1 MKNLKKLKNIIKKI
15 SLSIICFLLFTLFI
29 LGLIFSPKI
38 YKLYKFSKEYINK
51 PFSKEELK
59 KNENRVLKI
68 YDRNNILLAN
78 LFPEYGGFYSEV
90 KYSDLPETLIEAVI
104 SAEDKNFF
112 KHKGID
118 YKAILRAFISNLLN
132 KKIVSGGSTITQ
144 QLSKSIIRRE
154 RNYINKFYEALDSIR
169 LEKNMTK
176 EEILTEY
183 LNRVFFGNNCYG
195 IGAAAELYFKK
206 EVKDLNANES
216 AALAAII
223 KSGTKFNPYKY
234 NDRLYARKIYVLN
247 QMKKNNYISEEDYNN
262 YINENI
268 TFYTNRN
275 KNIFKAPHFVMYVKE
290 SIDKLKYSNLIEVK
304 TTLDYKLQ
312 KEASLVISNSSQ
324 SLHRFNVRNIS
335 CVILNAKT
343 GETLSMIGSMNY
355 FDDETDGAVNGATAL
370 RQPGSALKPFL
381 YAYLFDKGE
390 SPASVI
396 GDIKTYINSPGGD
409 YIPENFDRKYR
420 GPVTIR
426 YALANSLNIPA
437 VRWMAKYS
445 LKDFQN
451 ILLKSGLRSIDK
463 NPDYYGYSLVLGSA
477 EVRLLDLVSAYTIF
491 PNSGIFINHY
501 STISLKKENGEI
513 FYIPKKSYSHKR
525 VISEESAYLIN
536 DILSDRKARQGSFR
550 SYRGLVYPFKIA
562 IKTGTSKGSR
572 DAWAVGY
579 TKDYIVGLWLGDF
592 KGSEMINI
600 TGGNGAVPILY
611 DLFSMLNKSQKE
623 TEWDKP
629 KDIVEREICLI
640 SGKLRGE
647 FCKET
652 RVEEFSLL
660 NVVKEECSVHNLYVK
675 RNEDGS
681 VDKKVFLNLPSEYN
695 DWLKERQIEK
705 PDSNWI
711 RIKNIYADYNL
722 NENQIR
728 NNRNTQNSIRNSIQN
743 SMIKERI
750 AITSPTDNS
759 VYKID
764 STLPIEYQNIFI
776 SSYIP
781 KDIAKASLYCNEDII
796 ANIEELKN
804 GAISWNLKRGDYT
817 FYIKAVNFEGNEIKS
832 PNINIYIQ

>member
-1 MKNLKKLKNIIKKI
+1 
-15 SLSIICFLLFTLFI
+15 
-29 LGLIFSPKI
+29 
-38 YKLYKFSKEYINK
+38 
-51 PFSKEELK
+51 
-59 KNENRVLKI
+59 
-68 YDRNNILLAN
+68 
-78 LFPEYGGFYSEV
+78 
-90 KYSDLPETLIEAVI
+90 
-104 SAEDKNFF
+104 
-112 KHKGID
+112 
-118 YKAILRAFISNLLN
+118 
-132 KKIVSGGSTITQ
+132 
-144 QLSKSIIRRE
+144 
-154 RNYINKFYEALDSIR
+154 
-169 LEKNMTK
+169 
-176 EEILTEY
+176 
-183 LNRVFFGNNCYG
+183 
-195 IGAAAELYFKK
+195 
-206 EVKDLNANES
+206 
-216 AALAAII
+216 
-223 KSGTKFNPYKY
+223 
-234 NDRLYARKIYVLN
+234 
-247 QMKKNNYISEEDYNN
+247 
-262 YINENI
+262 
-268 TFYTNRN
+268 
-275 KNIFKAPHFVMYVKE
+275 
-290 SIDKLKYSNLIEVK
+290 
-304 TTLDYKLQ
+304 
-312 KEASLVISNSSQ
+312 
-324 SLHRFNVRNIS
+324 
-335 CVILNAKT
+335 
-343 GETLSMIGSMNY
+343 MNY

-491 PNSGIFINHY
+491 PNSGVFINHY

>member
-1 MKNLKKLKNIIKKI
+1 MKNIIKKI
-15 SLSIICFLLFTLFI
+15 ALTIIYILLLTSFI
-29 LGLIFSPKI
+29 LGLIFIPKV

-51 PFSKEELK
+51 PFSKEELQ
-59 KNENRVLKI
+59 KNESRVLKI

-78 LFPEYGGFYSEV
+78 LFPEYGGFYKEV
-90 KYSDLPETLIEAVI
+90 KYSNLPQNLIEAVI

-132 KKIVSGGSTITQ
+132 RKIVSGGSTITQ
-144 QLSKSIIRRE
+144 QLSKSIIHRE

-169 LEKNMTK
+169 LEKNLTK

-183 LNRVFFGNNCYG
+183 LNRIFFGNNCYG

-206 EVKDLNANES
+206 EVKDLNINES
-216 AALAAII
+216 VILASII

-234 NDRLYARKIYVLN
+234 EERLHLRKIYVLG
-247 QMKKNNYISEEDYNN
+247 QMKNNNYIKEEEYNN
-262 YINENI
+262 YINENTTI
-268 TFYTNRN
+268 YTNRE
-275 KNIFKAPHFVMYVKE
+275 KNILKAPHFVMYIKD
-290 SIDKLKYSNLIEVK
+290 SLDKLKYSNITEVK
-304 TTLDYKLQ
+304 TTLDYKMQ
-312 KEASLVISNSSQ
+312 KEASLVISNASQ
-324 SLHRFNVRNIS
+324 SLHSFNVRNIS

-343 GETLSMIGSMNY
+343 GEVLSMIGSMDY
-355 FDDETDGAVNGATAL
+355 FDKETDGSVNGAIAL

-426 YALANSLNIPA
+426 DALANSLNIPA
-437 VRWMAKYS
+437 VRWLSKYS

-477 EVRLLDLVSAYTIF
+477 EVRLIDLSSAYTIF

-501 STISLKKENGEI
+501 SAVSLKKENGEI
-513 FYIPKKSYSHKR
+513 FYFPKKSYTHKR

-536 DILSDRKARQGSFR
+536 KILSDRNARMGSFR
-550 SYRGLVYPFKIA
+550 SYRGLVYPFSIA

-572 DAWAVGY
+572 DAWAIGY

-623 TEWDKP
+623 TKWDKP
-629 KDIVEREICLI
+629 KDIIEREICLI

-652 RVEEFSLL
+652 RLEEFSIF
-660 NVVKEECSVHNLYVK
+660 NVPKEECDVHNLYIK
-675 RNEDGS
+675 RNSDGS
-681 VDKKVFLNLPSEYN
+681 IDKKVFLNLPSEYN
-695 DWLKERQIEK
+695 DWIKERQIEK
-705 PDSNWI
+705 PNSEWI
-711 RIKNIYADYNL
+711 KAENTYSYNNL
-722 NENQIR
+722 NQI
-728 NNRNTQNSIRNSIQN
+728 NNLN
-743 SMIKERI
+743 SMNNQNKINERI
-750 AITSPTDNS
+750 SITSPTDNS

-764 STLPIEYQNIFI
+764 STLPLEYQNIFI

-781 KDIAKASLYCNEDII
+781 KNIIEANLYCNEEII

-804 GAISWNLKRGDYT
+804 GSVIWNLKKGDYT
-817 FYIKAVNFEGNEIKS
+817 FYIKAINSNGNDIKS
-832 PNINIYIQ
+832 PNINIFIQ

>member
-1 MKNLKKLKNIIKKI
+1 MKNIIKKI
-15 SLSIICFLLFTLFI
+15 ALTIIYILLLTSFI
-29 LGLIFSPKI
+29 LGLIFIPKV

-51 PFSKEELK
+51 PFSKEELQ
-59 KNENRVLKI
+59 KNESRVLKI

-78 LFPEYGGFYSEV
+78 LFPEYGGFYKEV
-90 KYSDLPETLIEAVI
+90 KYSDLPQNLIEAVI

-132 KKIVSGGSTITQ
+132 RKIVSGGSTITQ
-144 QLSKSIIRRE
+144 QLSKSIIHRE

-169 LEKNMTK
+169 LEKNLTK

-183 LNRVFFGNNCYG
+183 LNRIFFGNNCYG

-206 EVKDLNANES
+206 EVKDLNINES
-216 AALAAII
+216 VILASII

-234 NDRLYARKIYVLN
+234 EERLHLRKIYVLG
-247 QMKKNNYISEEDYNN
+247 QMKNNDYIKEEEYNN
-262 YINENI
+262 YINENTTI
-268 TFYTNRN
+268 YTNRE
-275 KNIFKAPHFVMYVKE
+275 KNILKAPHFVMYIKD
-290 SIDKLKYSNLIEVK
+290 SLDKLKYSNIIEVK
-304 TTLDYKLQ
+304 TTLDYKMQ
-312 KEASLVISNSSQ
+312 KEASLVISNASQ
-324 SLHRFNVRNIS
+324 SLHSFNVRNIS

-343 GETLSMIGSMNY
+343 GEVLSMIGSMDY
-355 FDDETDGAVNGATAL
+355 FDRETDGSVNGAIAL

-426 YALANSLNIPA
+426 DALANSLNIPA
-437 VRWMAKYS
+437 VRWLSKYS

-477 EVRLLDLVSAYTIF
+477 EVRLIDLASAYTIF

-501 STISLKKENGEI
+501 SAVSLKKENGEI
-513 FYIPKKSYSHKR
+513 FYFPKKSYTHKR

-536 DILSDRKARQGSFR
+536 KILSDRNARMGSFR
-550 SYRGLVYPFKIA
+550 SYRGLVYPFSIA

-572 DAWAVGY
+572 DAWAIGY

-623 TEWDKP
+623 TRWDKP
-629 KDIVEREICLI
+629 KDIIEREICLI

-652 RVEEFSLL
+652 RLEEFSIF
-660 NVVKEECSVHNLYVK
+660 NVPKEECDVHNLYIK
-675 RNEDGS
+675 RNPNGS
-681 VDKKVFLNLPSEYN
+681 IDKKVFLNLPSEYN
-695 DWLKERQIEK
+695 DWIKERQIEK
-705 PDSNWI
+705 PNSEWI
-711 RIKNIYADYNL
+711 KAENTYAYNNL
-722 NENQIR
+722 SQI
-728 NNRNTQNSIRNSIQN
+728 NSFNSINNQN
-743 SMIKERI
+743 KINERI
-750 AITSPTDNS
+750 SITSPTDNS

-764 STLPIEYQNIFI
+764 STLPLEYQNIFI

-781 KDIAKASLYCNEDII
+781 KNIAEARLYCNEEII

-804 GAISWNLKRGDYT
+804 GAISWNLKKGDYT
-817 FYIKAVNFEGNEIKS
+817 FYIKAINFEGNELKS
-832 PNINIYIQ
+832 PNINIFIQ

>member
-1 MKNLKKLKNIIKKI
+1 MYKQKMKNIIKKI
-15 SLSIICFLLFTLFI
+15 ALTITYILLLTSFI
-29 LGLIFSPKI
+29 LGLIFIPKV
-38 YKLYKFSKEYINK
+38 YKLYKFSKECINK
-51 PFSKEELK
+51 PFSKEELQ
-59 KNENRVLKI
+59 KNESRVLKI

-78 LFPEYGGFYSEV
+78 LFPEYGGFYKEV
-90 KYSDLPETLIEAVI
+90 KYSDLPQNLIEAVI

-132 KKIVSGGSTITQ
+132 RKIVSGGSTITQ
-144 QLSKSIIRRE
+144 QLSKSIINRE

-169 LEKNMTK
+169 LEKNLTK

-183 LNRVFFGNNCYG
+183 LNRIFFGNNCYG

-206 EVKDLNANES
+206 EVKDLNINES
-216 AALAAII
+216 VILASII

-234 NDRLYARKIYVLN
+234 EERLHLRKIYVLG
-247 QMKKNNYISEEDYNN
+247 QMKNNNYIKEEEYNN
-262 YINENI
+262 SINENI
-268 TFYTNRN
+268 TIYTNRE
-275 KNIFKAPHFVMYVKE
+275 KNILKAPHFVMYIKD
-290 SIDKLKYSNLIEVK
+290 SLDKLKYSNITEVK
-304 TTLDYKLQ
+304 TTLDYKMQ
-312 KEASLVISNSSQ
+312 KEASLVISNASQ
-324 SLHRFNVRNIS
+324 SLHSFNVRNIS

-343 GETLSMIGSMNY
+343 GEVLSMIGSMDY
-355 FDDETDGAVNGATAL
+355 FDRETDGSVNGAIAL

-426 YALANSLNIPA
+426 DALANSLNIPA
-437 VRWMAKYS
+437 VRWLSKYS

-477 EVRLLDLVSAYTIF
+477 EVRLIDLASAYTIF

-501 STISLKKENGEI
+501 SAVSLKKENGEI
-513 FYIPKKSYSHKR
+513 FYFPKKSYTHKR

-536 DILSDRKARQGSFR
+536 KILSDRNARMGSFR
-550 SYRGLVYPFKIA
+550 SYRGLVYPFEIA

-572 DAWAVGY
+572 DAWTIGY

-623 TEWDKP
+623 TKWDKP
-629 KDIVEREICLI
+629 KDIIEREICLI

-652 RVEEFSLL
+652 RLEEFSIF
-660 NVVKEECSVHNLYVK
+660 NVPKEECDVHNLYIK
-675 RNEDGS
+675 INSDGS
-681 VDKKVFLNLPSEYN
+681 IDKKVFLNLPSEYN
-695 DWLKERQIEK
+695 DWIKERQIEK
-705 PDSNWI
+705 PNSEWI
-711 RIKNIYADYNL
+711 KAENTYAYNNL
-722 NENQIR
+722 NQI
-728 NNRNTQNSIRNSIQN
+728 NNFNSINNQN
-743 SMIKERI
+743 KINERI
-750 AITSPTDNS
+750 SITSPTDNS

-764 STLPIEYQNIFI
+764 STLPLEYQNIFI

-781 KDIAKASLYCNEDII
+781 KNIIEANLYCNEEII

-804 GAISWNLKRGDYT
+804 GSVIWNLKKGDYT
-817 FYIKAVNFEGNEIKS
+817 FYIKAINSNGNYIKS
-832 PNINIYIQ
+832 PNINIFIQ

>member
-1 MKNLKKLKNIIKKI
+1 MKNIIKKI
-15 SLSIICFLLFTLFI
+15 ALTIIYILLLTSFI
-29 LGLIFSPKI
+29 LGLIFIPKV

-51 PFSKEELK
+51 PFSKEELQ
-59 KNENRVLKI
+59 KNESRVLKI

-78 LFPEYGGFYSEV
+78 LFPEYGGFYKEV
-90 KYSDLPETLIEAVI
+90 KYSDLPQNLIEAVI

-112 KHKGID
+112 KHRGID

-132 KKIVSGGSTITQ
+132 RKIVSGGSTITQ
-144 QLSKSIIRRE
+144 QLSKSIINRE

-169 LEKNMTK
+169 LEKNLTK

-183 LNRVFFGNNCYG
+183 LNRIFFGNNCYG

-206 EVKDLNANES
+206 EVKDLNINES
-216 AALAAII
+216 VILASII

-234 NDRLYARKIYVLN
+234 EERLHLRKIYVLG
-247 QMKKNNYISEEDYNN
+247 QMKNNNYIKEEEYNN

-268 TFYTNRN
+268 TIYTNRE
-275 KNIFKAPHFVMYVKE
+275 KNILKSPHFVMYIKD
-290 SIDKLKYSNLIEVK
+290 SLDKLKYSNITEVK
-304 TTLDYKLQ
+304 TTLDYKMQ
-312 KEASLVISNSSQ
+312 KEASLVISNASQ
-324 SLHRFNVRNIS
+324 SLHSFNVRNIS

-343 GETLSMIGSMNY
+343 GEVLSMIGSMDY
-355 FDDETDGAVNGATAL
+355 FDKETDGSVNGAIAL

-426 YALANSLNIPA
+426 DALANSLNIPA
-437 VRWMAKYS
+437 VRWLSKYS

-477 EVRLLDLVSAYTIF
+477 EVRLIDLASAYTIF

-501 STISLKKENGEI
+501 SAVSLKKENGDI
-513 FYIPKKSYSHKR
+513 FYFPKKSYTYKR

-536 DILSDRKARQGSFR
+536 KILSDRNARMGSFR
-550 SYRGLVYPFKIA
+550 SYRGLVYPFSIA

-572 DAWAVGY
+572 DAWAIGY

-623 TEWDKP
+623 TKWHKP
-629 KDIVEREICLI
+629 KDIIEREICLI

-652 RVEEFSLL
+652 RLEEFSIF
-660 NVVKEECSVHNLYVK
+660 NVPKEECDVHNLYIK
-675 RNEDGS
+675 RNSDGS
-681 VDKKVFLNLPSEYN
+681 IDKKVFLNLPSEYN
-695 DWLKERQIEK
+695 DWIKERQIEK
-705 PDSNWI
+705 PNSEWI
-711 RIKNIYADYNL
+711 KAENTYAYNNL
-722 NENQIR
+722 NQI
-728 NNRNTQNSIRNSIQN
+728 NNFNSINNQN
-743 SMIKERI
+743 KINERI
-750 AITSPTDNS
+750 SITSPTDNS

-764 STLPIEYQNIFI
+764 STLPLEYQNIFI

-781 KDIAKASLYCNEDII
+781 KNIIEANLYCNEEII

-804 GAISWNLKRGDYT
+804 GSVIWNLKKGDYT
-817 FYIKAVNFEGNEIKS
+817 FYIKAINSNGNDIKS
-832 PNINIYIQ
+832 PNINIFIQ

>member
-1 MKNLKKLKNIIKKI
+1 MKNIIKKI
-15 SLSIICFLLFTLFI
+15 ALTIIYILLLTSFI
-29 LGLIFSPKI
+29 LGLIFIPKV

-51 PFSKEELK
+51 PFSKEELQ
-59 KNENRVLKI
+59 KNESRVLKI

-78 LFPEYGGFYSEV
+78 LFPEYGGFYKEV
-90 KYSDLPETLIEAVI
+90 KYSNLPQNLIEAVI

-132 KKIVSGGSTITQ
+132 RKIVSGGSTITQ
-144 QLSKSIIRRE
+144 QLSKSIIHRE

-169 LEKNMTK
+169 LEKNLTK

-183 LNRVFFGNNCYG
+183 LNRIFFGNNCYG

-206 EVKDLNANES
+206 EVKDLNINES
-216 AALAAII
+216 VILASII

-234 NDRLYARKIYVLN
+234 EERLHLRKIYVLG
-247 QMKKNNYISEEDYNN
+247 QMKNNNYIKEEEYNN
-262 YINENI
+262 YINENTTI
-268 TFYTNRN
+268 YTNRE
-275 KNIFKAPHFVMYVKE
+275 KNILKAPHFVMYIKD
-290 SIDKLKYSNLIEVK
+290 SLDKLKYSNITEVK
-304 TTLDYKLQ
+304 TTLDYKMQ
-312 KEASLVISNSSQ
+312 KEASLVISNASQ
-324 SLHRFNVRNIS
+324 SLHSFNVRNIS

-343 GETLSMIGSMNY
+343 GEVLSMIGSMDY
-355 FDDETDGAVNGATAL
+355 FDKETDGSVNGAIAL

-426 YALANSLNIPA
+426 DALANSLNIPA
-437 VRWMAKYS
+437 VRWLSKYS

-477 EVRLLDLVSAYTIF
+477 EVRLIDLASAYTIF

-501 STISLKKENGEI
+501 SAVSLKKENGEI
-513 FYIPKKSYSHKR
+513 FYFPKKSYTHKR

-536 DILSDRKARQGSFR
+536 KILSDRNARMGSFR
-550 SYRGLVYPFKIA
+550 SYRGLVYPFSIA

-572 DAWAVGY
+572 DAWAIGY

-623 TEWDKP
+623 TKWNKP
-629 KDIVEREICLI
+629 KDIIEREICLI

-652 RVEEFSLL
+652 RLEEFSIF
-660 NVVKEECSVHNLYVK
+660 NVPKEECDVHNLYIK
-675 RNEDGS
+675 RNSDGS
-681 VDKKVFLNLPSEYN
+681 IDKKVFLNLSSEYN
-695 DWLKERQIEK
+695 DWIKERQIEK
-705 PDSNWI
+705 PNSEWI
-711 RIKNIYADYNL
+711 KAENTYAYNNL
-722 NENQIR
+722 NQI
-728 NNRNTQNSIRNSIQN
+728 NNFNSINNQN
-743 SMIKERI
+743 KINERI
-750 AITSPTDNS
+750 SITSPTDNS

-764 STLPIEYQNIFI
+764 STLPLEYQNIFI

-781 KDIAKASLYCNEDII
+781 KNIIEANLYCNEEII

-804 GAISWNLKRGDYT
+804 GSVIWNLKKGDYT
-817 FYIKAVNFEGNEIKS
+817 FYIKAINFEGNELKS
-832 PNINIYIQ
+832 PNINIFIQ

>member
-1 MKNLKKLKNIIKKI
+1 MYKQKMKNIIKKI
-15 SLSIICFLLFTLFI
+15 ALTIIYILLLTSFI
-29 LGLIFSPKI
+29 LGLIFIPKV

-51 PFSKEELK
+51 PFSKEELQ
-59 KNENRVLKI
+59 KNESRVLKI

-78 LFPEYGGFYSEV
+78 LFPEYGGFYKEV
-90 KYSDLPETLIEAVI
+90 KYSNLPQNLIEAVI

-132 KKIVSGGSTITQ
+132 RKIVSGGSTITQ
-144 QLSKSIIRRE
+144 QLSKSIIHRE

-169 LEKNMTK
+169 LEKNLTK

-183 LNRVFFGNNCYG
+183 LNRIFFGNNCYG

-206 EVKDLNANES
+206 EVKDLNINES
-216 AALAAII
+216 VILASII

-234 NDRLYARKIYVLN
+234 EERLHLRKIYVLG
-247 QMKKNNYISEEDYNN
+247 QMKNNNYIKEEEYNN
-262 YINENI
+262 YINENTTI
-268 TFYTNRN
+268 YTNRE
-275 KNIFKAPHFVMYVKE
+275 KNILKAPHFVMYIKD
-290 SIDKLKYSNLIEVK
+290 SLDKLKYSNITEVK
-304 TTLDYKLQ
+304 TTLDYKMQ
-312 KEASLVISNSSQ
+312 KEASLVISNASQ
-324 SLHRFNVRNIS
+324 SLHSFNVRNIS

-343 GETLSMIGSMNY
+343 GEVLSMIGSMDY
-355 FDDETDGAVNGATAL
+355 FDKETDGSVNGAIAL

-426 YALANSLNIPA
+426 DALANSLNIPA
-437 VRWMAKYS
+437 VRWLSKYS

-477 EVRLLDLVSAYTIF
+477 EVRLIDLASAYTIF

-501 STISLKKENGEI
+501 SAVSLKKENGEI
-513 FYIPKKSYSHKR
+513 FYFPKKSYTHKR

-536 DILSDRKARQGSFR
+536 KILSDKNARMGSFR
-550 SYRGLVYPFKIA
+550 SYRGLVYPFDIA

-572 DAWAVGY
+572 DAWAIGY
-579 TKDYIVGLWLGDF
+579 TKDYIIGLWLGDF

-623 TEWDKP
+623 TKWDKP
-629 KDIVEREICLI
+629 KDIIEREICLI

-652 RVEEFSLL
+652 RLEEFSIF
-660 NVVKEECSVHNLYVK
+660 NVPKEECGVHNLYIK
-675 RNEDGS
+675 RNSDGS
-681 VDKKVFLNLPSEYN
+681 IDKKVFLNLPSEYN
-695 DWLKERQIEK
+695 DWIKERQIEK
-705 PDSNWI
+705 PNSEWI
-711 RIKNIYADYNL
+711 KAENTYAYNNL
-722 NENQIR
+722 NQINNFNSLNNQNKI
-728 NNRNTQNSIRNSIQN
+728 N
-743 SMIKERI
+743 ERI
-750 AITSPTDNS
+750 SITSPTDNS

-764 STLPIEYQNIFI
+764 STLPLEYQNIFI

-781 KDIAKASLYCNEDII
+781 KNIIEANLYCNEEII

-804 GAISWNLKRGDYT
+804 GSVIWNLKKGDYT
-817 FYIKAVNFEGNEIKS
+817 FYIKAINSNGNDIKS
-832 PNINIYIQ
+832 PNINIFIQ

>member
-1 MKNLKKLKNIIKKI
+1 MYKQKMKNIIKKI
-15 SLSIICFLLFTLFI
+15 ALTIIYILLLTSFI
-29 LGLIFSPKI
+29 LGLIFIPKV

-51 PFSKEELK
+51 PFSKEELQ
-59 KNENRVLKI
+59 KNESRVLKI

-78 LFPEYGGFYSEV
+78 LFPEYGGFYKEV
-90 KYSDLPETLIEAVI
+90 KYSDLPQNLIEAVI

-132 KKIVSGGSTITQ
+132 RKIVSGGSTITQ
-144 QLSKSIIRRE
+144 QLSKSIINRE

-169 LEKNMTK
+169 LEKNLTK

-183 LNRVFFGNNCYG
+183 LNRIFFGNNCYG

-206 EVKDLNANES
+206 EVKDLNINES
-216 AALAAII
+216 VILASII

-234 NDRLYARKIYVLN
+234 EERLHLRKIYVLG
-247 QMKKNNYISEEDYNN
+247 QMKNNNYIKEEEYNN
-262 YINENI
+262 HINENI
-268 TFYTNRN
+268 TIYKNKEKYT
-275 KNIFKAPHFVMYVKE
+275 FKAPHFVMYIKD
-290 SIDKLKYSNLIEVK
+290 SLDKLKYSNITEVK
-304 TTLDYKLQ
+304 TTLDYKMQ
-312 KEASLVISNSSQ
+312 KEASLVISNASQ
-324 SLHRFNVRNIS
+324 SLHSFNVRNIS

-343 GETLSMIGSMNY
+343 GEVLSMIGSMDY
-355 FDDETDGAVNGATAL
+355 FDKETDGSVNGAIAL

-426 YALANSLNIPA
+426 DALANSLNIPA
-437 VRWMAKYS
+437 VRWLSKYS

-477 EVRLLDLVSAYTIF
+477 EVRLIDLASAYTIF

-501 STISLKKENGEI
+501 SAVSLKKENGEI
-513 FYIPKKSYSHKR
+513 FYFPKKSYTHKR

-536 DILSDRKARQGSFR
+536 KILSDRNARMGSFR
-550 SYRGLVYPFKIA
+550 SYRGLIYPFSIA

-572 DAWAVGY
+572 DAWAIGY

-623 TEWDKP
+623 TKWHKP
-629 KDIVEREICLI
+629 KDIIEREICLI

-652 RVEEFSLL
+652 RLEEFSIS
-660 NVVKEECSVHNLYVK
+660 NVVKDECDVHNLYIK
-675 RNEDGS
+675 INSDGS
-681 VDKKVFLNLPSEYN
+681 FDKKVFLNLPSEYN
-695 DWLKERQIEK
+695 YWLKERQIEK
-705 PDSNWI
+705 PTSEWI
-711 RIKNIYADYNL
+711 MAKNTYAYNVNQINNL
-722 NENQIR
+722 NNLNSLNNQNKI
-728 NNRNTQNSIRNSIQN
+728 N
-743 SMIKERI
+743 ERI
-750 AITSPTDNS
+750 SITSPTDNS
-759 VYKID
+759 IYKID
-764 STLPIEYQNIFI
+764 STLPLEYQNIFI

-781 KDIAKASLYCNEDII
+781 KNIIEANLYCNEEII

-804 GAISWNLKRGDYT
+804 GSVIWNLKKGDYT
-817 FYIKAVNFEGNEIKS
+817 FYIKAINSNGNDIKS
-832 PNINIYIQ
+832 PNINIFIQ

>member
-1 MKNLKKLKNIIKKI
+1 MYKQKMKNIIKKI
-15 SLSIICFLLFTLFI
+15 ALTIIYILLLTSFI
-29 LGLIFSPKI
+29 LGLIFIPKV

-51 PFSKEELK
+51 PFSKEELQ
-59 KNENRVLKI
+59 KNESRVLKI

-78 LFPEYGGFYSEV
+78 IFPEYGGFYKEV
-90 KYSDLPETLIEAVI
+90 KYSDLPQNLIEAVI

-132 KKIVSGGSTITQ
+132 RKIVSGGSTITQ
-144 QLSKSIIRRE
+144 QLSKSIIHRE

-183 LNRVFFGNNCYG
+183 LNRIFFGNNCYG

-206 EVKDLNANES
+206 EVKDLNINES
-216 AALAAII
+216 VILASII

-234 NDRLYARKIYVLN
+234 EERLHLRKIYVLG
-247 QMKKNNYISEEDYNN
+247 QMKNNNYIKEEEYNN

-268 TFYTNRN
+268 TIYTNRE
-275 KNIFKAPHFVMYVKE
+275 KNILKAPHFVMYIKD
-290 SIDKLKYSNLIEVK
+290 SIGKLKYSNITEVK
-304 TTLDYKLQ
+304 TTLDYKMQ
-312 KEASLVISNSSQ
+312 KEASLVISNASQ
-324 SLHRFNVRNIS
+324 SLHSFNVRNIS

-343 GETLSMIGSMNY
+343 GEVLSMIGSMDY
-355 FDDETDGAVNGATAL
+355 FDNETDGSVNGAIAL

-426 YALANSLNIPA
+426 DALANSLNIPA
-437 VRWMAKYS
+437 VRWLSKYS

-477 EVRLLDLVSAYTIF
+477 EVRLIDLASAYTIF

-501 STISLKKENGEI
+501 SAVSLKKENGDI
-513 FYIPKKSYSHKR
+513 FYFPKKSYTHKR

-536 DILSDRKARQGSFR
+536 KILSDRNARMGSFR
-550 SYRGLVYPFKIA
+550 SYRGLVYPFSIA

-572 DAWAVGY
+572 DAWAIGY

-623 TEWDKP
+623 TKWNKP
-629 KDIVEREICLI
+629 KDIIEREICLI
-640 SGKLRGE
+640 SGKLKGE

-652 RVEEFSLL
+652 RLEEFSIF
-660 NVVKEECSVHNLYVK
+660 NVPKEECDVHNLYIK
-675 RNEDGS
+675 RNSDGS
-681 VDKKVFLNLPSEYN
+681 IDKKVFLNLPSEYN
-695 DWLKERQIEK
+695 DWIKERQIEK
-705 PDSNWI
+705 PNSEWI
-711 RIKNIYADYNL
+711 KAENTYAYNNL
-722 NENQIR
+722 NQI
-728 NNRNTQNSIRNSIQN
+728 NNFNSINNQN
-743 SMIKERI
+743 KINERI
-750 AITSPTDNS
+750 SITSPTDNS

-764 STLPIEYQNIFI
+764 STLPLEYQNIFI

-781 KDIAKASLYCNEDII
+781 KNIIEANLYCNEEII
-796 ANIEELKN
+796 ADIEELKN
-804 GAISWNLKRGDYT
+804 GSVIWNLKKGDYT
-817 FYIKAVNFEGNEIKS
+817 FYIKAINSNGNDIKS
-832 PNINIYIQ
+832 PNINIFIQ

>member
-1 MKNLKKLKNIIKKI
+1 MYKQKMKNIIKKI
-15 SLSIICFLLFTLFI
+15 ALTTIYILLLTSFI
-29 LGLIFSPKI
+29 LGLIFIPKV

-51 PFSKEELK
+51 PFSKEELQ
-59 KNENRVLKI
+59 KNESRVLKI

-78 LFPEYGGFYSEV
+78 LFPEYGGFYKEV
-90 KYSDLPETLIEAVI
+90 KYSDLPKNLIEAVI

-118 YKAILRAFISNLLN
+118 YKAILRAFISNILN
-132 KKIVSGGSTITQ
+132 RKIVSGGSTITQ
-144 QLSKSIIRRE
+144 QLSKSIINRE

-169 LEKNMTK
+169 LEKNLTK

-183 LNRVFFGNNCYG
+183 LNRIFFGNNCYG

-206 EVKDLNANES
+206 EVKDLNINES
-216 AALAAII
+216 VILASII

-234 NDRLYARKIYVLN
+234 EERLHLRKIYVLG
-247 QMKKNNYISEEDYNN
+247 QMKNNNYIKEEEYNN
-262 YINENI
+262 YINENTTI
-268 TFYTNRN
+268 YTNRE
-275 KNIFKAPHFVMYVKE
+275 KNILKAPHFVMYIKD
-290 SIDKLKYSNLIEVK
+290 SLDKLKYSNITEVK
-304 TTLDYKLQ
+304 TTLDYKMQ
-312 KEASLVISNSSQ
+312 KEASLVISNASQ
-324 SLHRFNVRNIS
+324 SLHSFNVRNIS

-343 GETLSMIGSMNY
+343 GEVLSMIGSMDY
-355 FDDETDGAVNGATAL
+355 FDRETDGSVNGAIAL

-381 YAYLFDKGE
+381 YAYLFDNGE

-426 YALANSLNIPA
+426 DALANSLNIPA
-437 VRWMAKYS
+437 VRWLSKYS

-477 EVRLLDLVSAYTIF
+477 EVRLIDLASAYTIF

-501 STISLKKENGEI
+501 SAVSLKKENGEI
-513 FYIPKKSYSHKR
+513 FYFPKKSYTHKR

-536 DILSDRKARQGSFR
+536 KILSDRNARMGSFR
-550 SYRGLVYPFKIA
+550 SYRGLVYPFSIA

-572 DAWAVGY
+572 DAWAIGY

-623 TEWDKP
+623 TKWHKP

-652 RVEEFSLL
+652 RLEEFSIF
-660 NVVKEECSVHNLYVK
+660 NVPKEECDVHNLYIK
-675 RNEDGS
+675 RNSDGS
-681 VDKKVFLNLPSEYN
+681 IDKKVFLNLPSEYN
-695 DWLKERQIEK
+695 DWIKERQIEK
-705 PDSNWI
+705 PNSEWI
-711 RIKNIYADYNL
+711 KAENTYAYN
-722 NENQIR
+722 NF
-728 NNRNTQNSIRNSIQN
+728 NSINNQN
-743 SMIKERI
+743 KINERI
-750 AITSPTDNS
+750 SIISPTDNS

-764 STLPIEYQNIFI
+764 STLPLEYQNIFI

-781 KDIAKASLYCNEDII
+781 KNIIEANLYCNEEII

-804 GAISWNLKRGDYT
+804 GSVIWNLKKGDYT
-817 FYIKAVNFEGNEIKS
+817 FYIKAINSNGNDIKS
-832 PNINIYIQ
+832 PNINIFIQ

>member
-1 MKNLKKLKNIIKKI
+1 MKNIIKKI
-15 SLSIICFLLFTLFI
+15 ALTIIYILLLTSFI
-29 LGLIFSPKI
+29 LGLIFIPKV

-51 PFSKEELK
+51 PFSKEELQ
-59 KNENRVLKI
+59 KNESRVLKI

-78 LFPEYGGFYSEV
+78 LFPEYGGFYKEV
-90 KYSDLPETLIEAVI
+90 KYSDLPQNLIEAVI

-132 KKIVSGGSTITQ
+132 RKIVSGGSTITQ
-144 QLSKSIIRRE
+144 QLSKSIIHRE

-169 LEKNMTK
+169 LEKNLTK

-183 LNRVFFGNNCYG
+183 LNRIFFGNNCYG

-206 EVKDLNANES
+206 EVKDLNINES
-216 AALAAII
+216 VILASII

-234 NDRLYARKIYVLN
+234 EERLHLRKIYVLG
-247 QMKKNNYISEEDYNN
+247 QMKKNNFISEEDYNN
-262 YINENI
+262 SINENI
-268 TFYTNRN
+268 TIYTNRE
-275 KNIFKAPHFVMYVKE
+275 KNILKAPHFVMYIKD
-290 SIDKLKYSNLIEVK
+290 SLDKLKYSNITEVK
-304 TTLDYKLQ
+304 TTLDYKIQ
-312 KEASLVISNSSQ
+312 KEALLVISNASQ
-324 SLHRFNVRNIS
+324 SLHSFNVRNIS

-343 GETLSMIGSMNY
+343 GEVLSMIGSMDY
-355 FDDETDGAVNGATAL
+355 FDKETDGSVNGAIAL

-426 YALANSLNIPA
+426 DALANSLNIPA
-437 VRWMAKYS
+437 VRWLSKYS

-477 EVRLLDLVSAYTIF
+477 EVRLIDLASAYTIF

-501 STISLKKENGEI
+501 SAVSLKKENGEI
-513 FYIPKKSYSHKR
+513 FYFPKKSYTHKR

-536 DILSDRKARQGSFR
+536 KILSDRNARMGSFR
-550 SYRGLVYPFKIA
+550 SYRGLVYPFSIA

-572 DAWAVGY
+572 DAWTIGY

-623 TEWDKP
+623 TKWHKP
-629 KDIVEREICLI
+629 KDIIEREICLI

-652 RVEEFSLL
+652 RLEEFSIF
-660 NVVKEECSVHNLYVK
+660 NVPKEECDVHNLYIK
-675 RNEDGS
+675 RNSDGS
-681 VDKKVFLNLPSEYN
+681 IDEKVFLNLPSEYN
-695 DWLKERQIEK
+695 DWIKERQIEK
-705 PDSNWI
+705 PNSEWI
-711 RIKNIYADYNL
+711 KAENTYAYNNL
-722 NENQIR
+722 NQINNFNSLNNQNKI
-728 NNRNTQNSIRNSIQN
+728 N
-743 SMIKERI
+743 ERI
-750 AITSPTDNS
+750 SITSPTDNS

-764 STLPIEYQNIFI
+764 STLPLEYQNIFI

-781 KDIAKASLYCNEDII
+781 KNIIEANLYCNEEII

-804 GAISWNLKRGDYT
+804 GSVIWNLKKGDYT
-817 FYIKAVNFEGNEIKS
+817 FYIKAINSNGNDIKS
-832 PNINIYIQ
+832 PNINIFIQ

>member
-1 MKNLKKLKNIIKKI
+1 MKNIIKKI
-15 SLSIICFLLFTLFI
+15 ALTIIYILLLTSFI
-29 LGLIFSPKI
+29 LGLIFIPKV

-51 PFSKEELK
+51 PFSKEELQ
-59 KNENRVLKI
+59 KNESRVLKI

-78 LFPEYGGFYSEV
+78 LFPEYGGFYKEV
-90 KYSDLPETLIEAVI
+90 KYSDLPQNLIEAVI

-112 KHKGID
+112 SHKGID

-132 KKIVSGGSTITQ
+132 RKIVSGGSTITQ
-144 QLSKSIIRRE
+144 QLSKSIINRE

-169 LEKNMTK
+169 LEKNLTK

-183 LNRVFFGNNCYG
+183 LNRIFFGNNCYG

-206 EVKDLNANES
+206 EVKDLNINES
-216 AALAAII
+216 VILASII

-234 NDRLYARKIYVLN
+234 EERLHLRKKYVLN
-247 QMKKNNYISEEDYNN
+247 QMKNNNYIKEEEYNN

-268 TFYTNRN
+268 TIYTNRE
-275 KNIFKAPHFVMYVKE
+275 KNILKAPHFVMYIKD
-290 SIDKLKYSNLIEVK
+290 SLDKLKYSNITEVK
-304 TTLDYKLQ
+304 TTLDYKMQ
-312 KEASLVISNSSQ
+312 KEASLVISNASQ
-324 SLHRFNVRNIS
+324 SLHSFNVRNIS

-343 GETLSMIGSMNY
+343 GEVLSMIGSMDY
-355 FDDETDGAVNGATAL
+355 FDKETDGSVNGAIAL

-426 YALANSLNIPA
+426 DALANSLNIPA
-437 VRWMAKYS
+437 VRWLSKYS

-477 EVRLLDLVSAYTIF
+477 EVRLIDLASAYTIF

-501 STISLKKENGEI
+501 SAVSLKKENGDI
-513 FYIPKKSYSHKR
+513 FYFPKKSYTHKR
-525 VISEESAYLIN
+525 VISKESAYLIN
-536 DILSDRKARQGSFR
+536 KILSDKNARMGSFR
-550 SYRGLVYPFKIA
+550 SYRGLVYPFDIA

-572 DAWAVGY
+572 DAWAIGY

-623 TEWDKP
+623 TKWHKP
-629 KDIVEREICLI
+629 KDIIEREICLI

-652 RVEEFSLL
+652 RLEEFSIF
-660 NVVKEECSVHNLYVK
+660 NVPKEECDVHNLYIK
-675 RNEDGS
+675 RNSDGS
-681 VDKKVFLNLPSEYN
+681 IDKKVFLNLPSEYN
-695 DWLKERQIEK
+695 DWIKERQIEK
-705 PDSNWI
+705 PNSEWI
-711 RIKNIYADYNL
+711 KAENTYAYNNL
-722 NENQIR
+722 NQI
-728 NNRNTQNSIRNSIQN
+728 NNFNSINNQN
-743 SMIKERI
+743 KINERI
-750 AITSPTDNS
+750 SITSPTDNS

-764 STLPIEYQNIFI
+764 STLPLEYQNIFI

-781 KDIAKASLYCNEDII
+781 KNIIEANLYCNEEII

-804 GAISWNLKRGDYT
+804 GSVIWNLKKGDYT
-817 FYIKAVNFEGNEIKS
+817 FYIKAINSNGNDIKS
-832 PNINIYIQ
+832 PNINIFIQ

>member
-1 MKNLKKLKNIIKKI
+1 MYKQKMKNIIKKI
-15 SLSIICFLLFTLFI
+15 ALTIIYILLLTSFI
-29 LGLIFSPKI
+29 LGLIFIPKI

-51 PFSKEELK
+51 PFSKEELQ
-59 KNENRVLKI
+59 KNESRVLKI

-78 LFPEYGGFYSEV
+78 LFPEYGGFYKEV
-90 KYSDLPETLIEAVI
+90 KYSDLPQNLIEAVI

-112 KHKGID
+112 SHKGID

-132 KKIVSGGSTITQ
+132 RKIVSGGSTITQ
-144 QLSKSIIRRE
+144 QLSKSIINRE

-169 LEKNMTK
+169 LEKNLTK

-183 LNRVFFGNNCYG
+183 LNRIFFGNNCYG

-206 EVKDLNANES
+206 EVKDLNINES
-216 AALAAII
+216 VILASII

-234 NDRLYARKIYVLN
+234 EERLHLRKIYVLG
-247 QMKKNNYISEEDYNN
+247 QMKNNNYIKEEEYNN
-262 YINENI
+262 YINENTTI
-268 TFYTNRN
+268 YTNRE
-275 KNIFKAPHFVMYVKE
+275 KNILKAPHFVMYIKD
-290 SIDKLKYSNLIEVK
+290 SLDKLKYSNIIEVK
-304 TTLDYKLQ
+304 TTLDYKMQ
-312 KEASLVISNSSQ
+312 KEASLVISNASQ
-324 SLHRFNVRNIS
+324 SLHSFNVRNIS

-343 GETLSMIGSMNY
+343 GEVLSMIGSMDY
-355 FDDETDGAVNGATAL
+355 FDKETDGSVNGAIAL

-426 YALANSLNIPA
+426 DALANSLNIPA
-437 VRWMAKYS
+437 VRWLSKYS

-451 ILLKSGLRSIDK
+451 ILLKSGLSSIDK

-477 EVRLLDLVSAYTIF
+477 EVRLIDLASAYTIF

-501 STISLKKENGEI
+501 SAVSLKKENGEI
-513 FYIPKKSYSHKR
+513 FYFPKKSYTHKR

-536 DILSDRKARQGSFR
+536 KILSDRNARMGSFR
-550 SYRGLVYPFKIA
+550 SYRGLVYPFSIA

-572 DAWAVGY
+572 DAWAIGY
-579 TKDYIVGLWLGDF
+579 TKDYIAGLWLGDF

-623 TEWDKP
+623 TKWDKP
-629 KDIVEREICLI
+629 SDIVEREICLI

-652 RVEEFSLL
+652 RLEEFSIS
-660 NVVKEECSVHNLYVK
+660 NVVKDECDVHNLYIK
-675 RNEDGS
+675 RNPNGS
-681 VDKKVFLNLPSEYN
+681 IDKKVFLNLPSEYN
-695 DWLKERQIEK
+695 DWIKERQIEK
-705 PDSNWI
+705 PNSEWI
-711 RIKNIYADYNL
+711 KAENTYAYNNL
-722 NENQIR
+722 NQINNFNSLNNQNKI
-728 NNRNTQNSIRNSIQN
+728 N
-743 SMIKERI
+743 ERI
-750 AITSPTDNS
+750 SITSPTDNS

-764 STLPIEYQNIFI
+764 STLPLEYQNIFI

-781 KDIAKASLYCNEDII
+781 KNIIEANLYCNEEII

-804 GAISWNLKRGDYT
+804 GSVIWNLKKGDYT
-817 FYIKAVNFEGNEIKS
+817 FYIKAINSNGNELKS
-832 PNINIYIQ
+832 PNINIFIQ

>member
-1 MKNLKKLKNIIKKI
+1 MYKQKMKNIIKKI
-15 SLSIICFLLFTLFI
+15 ALTIIYILLLTSFI
-29 LGLIFSPKI
+29 LGLIFIPKV

-51 PFSKEELK
+51 PFSKEELQ
-59 KNENRVLKI
+59 KNESRVLKI

-78 LFPEYGGFYSEV
+78 LFPEYGGFYKEV
-90 KYSDLPETLIEAVI
+90 KYSDLPQNLIEAVI

-132 KKIVSGGSTITQ
+132 RKIVSGGSTITQ
-144 QLSKSIIRRE
+144 QLSKSIINRE

-183 LNRVFFGNNCYG
+183 LNRIFFGNNCYG

-206 EVKDLNANES
+206 EVKDLNINES
-216 AALAAII
+216 VILASII

-234 NDRLYARKIYVLN
+234 EERLHLRKIYVLG
-247 QMKKNNYISEEDYNN
+247 QMKNNNYIKEEEYNN

-268 TFYTNRN
+268 TIYTNRE
-275 KNIFKAPHFVMYVKE
+275 KNILKSPHFVMYIKD
-290 SIDKLKYSNLIEVK
+290 SLDKLKYSNITEVK
-304 TTLDYKLQ
+304 TTLDYKMQ
-312 KEASLVISNSSQ
+312 KEASLVISNASQ
-324 SLHRFNVRNIS
+324 SLHSFNVRNIS

-343 GETLSMIGSMNY
+343 GEVLSMIGSMDY
-355 FDDETDGAVNGATAL
+355 FDKETDGSVNGAIAL

-426 YALANSLNIPA
+426 DALANSLNIPA
-437 VRWMAKYS
+437 VRWLSKYS

-477 EVRLLDLVSAYTIF
+477 EVRLIDLASAYTIF

-501 STISLKKENGEI
+501 SAVSLKKENGDI
-513 FYIPKKSYSHKR
+513 FYFPKKSYTYKR

-536 DILSDRKARQGSFR
+536 KILSDRNARMGSFR
-550 SYRGLVYPFKIA
+550 SYRGLVYPFSIA

-572 DAWAVGY
+572 DAWAIGY

-623 TEWDKP
+623 TKWHKP
-629 KDIVEREICLI
+629 KDIIEREICLI

-652 RVEEFSLL
+652 RLEEFSIF
-660 NVVKEECSVHNLYVK
+660 NVPKEECDVHNLYIK
-675 RNEDGS
+675 RNSDGS
-681 VDKKVFLNLPSEYN
+681 IDKKVFLNLPSEYN
-695 DWLKERQIEK
+695 DWIKERQIEK
-705 PDSNWI
+705 PNSEWI
-711 RIKNIYADYNL
+711 KAENTYAYNNL
-722 NENQIR
+722 NQI
-728 NNRNTQNSIRNSIQN
+728 NNFNSINNQN
-743 SMIKERI
+743 KINERI
-750 AITSPTDNS
+750 SITSPTDNS

-764 STLPIEYQNIFI
+764 STLPLEYQNIFI

-781 KDIAKASLYCNEDII
+781 KNIIEANLYCNEEII

-804 GAISWNLKRGDYT
+804 GSVIWNLKKGDYT
-817 FYIKAVNFEGNEIKS
+817 FYIKAINSNGNDIKS
-832 PNINIYIQ
+832 PNINIFIQ

>member
-1 MKNLKKLKNIIKKI
+1 MYKQKMKNIIKKI
-15 SLSIICFLLFTLFI
+15 ALTIIYILLLTSFI
-29 LGLIFSPKI
+29 LGLIFIPKV

-51 PFSKEELK
+51 PFSKEELQ
-59 KNENRVLKI
+59 KNESRVLKI

-78 LFPEYGGFYSEV
+78 LFPEYGGFYKEV
-90 KYSDLPETLIEAVI
+90 KYSDLPKNLIEAVI

-118 YKAILRAFISNLLN
+118 YKAILRAFISNILN
-132 KKIVSGGSTITQ
+132 RKIVSGGSTITQ
-144 QLSKSIIRRE
+144 QLSKSIIHRE

-169 LEKNMTK
+169 LEKNLTK

-183 LNRVFFGNNCYG
+183 LNRIFFGNNCYG

-206 EVKDLNANES
+206 EVKDLNINES
-216 AALAAII
+216 VILASII

-234 NDRLYARKIYVLN
+234 EERLHLRKIYVLG
-247 QMKKNNYISEEDYNN
+247 QMKNNNYIKEEEYNN
-262 YINENI
+262 HINENI
-268 TFYTNRN
+268 TIYKNKEKYT
-275 KNIFKAPHFVMYVKE
+275 FKAPHFVMYIKD
-290 SIDKLKYSNLIEVK
+290 SLDKLKYSNITEVK
-304 TTLDYKLQ
+304 TTLDYKMQ
-312 KEASLVISNSSQ
+312 KEASLVISNASQ
-324 SLHRFNVRNIS
+324 SLHSFNVRNIS

-343 GETLSMIGSMNY
+343 GEVLSMIGSMDY
-355 FDDETDGAVNGATAL
+355 FDKETDGSVNGAIAL

-426 YALANSLNIPA
+426 DALANSLNIPA
-437 VRWMAKYS
+437 VRWLSKYS

-477 EVRLLDLVSAYTIF
+477 EVRLIDLSSAYTIF

-501 STISLKKENGEI
+501 SAVSLKKENGEI
-513 FYIPKKSYSHKR
+513 FYFPKKSYTHKR

-536 DILSDRKARQGSFR
+536 KILSDKNARMGSFR
-550 SYRGLVYPFKIA
+550 SYRGLVYPFDIA

-572 DAWAVGY
+572 DAWAIGY

-611 DLFSMLNKSQKE
+611 DLFSMINKSQKE
-623 TEWDKP
+623 TKWHKP
-629 KDIVEREICLI
+629 KDIIEREICLI
-640 SGKLRGE
+640 SGKLKGE

-652 RVEEFSLL
+652 RLEEFSIF
-660 NVVKEECSVHNLYVK
+660 NVPKEECDVHNLYIK
-675 RNEDGS
+675 INSDGS
-681 VDKKVFLNLPSEYN
+681 IDKKVFLNLPSEYN
-695 DWLKERQIEK
+695 DWIKERQIEK
-705 PDSNWI
+705 PNSEWI
-711 RIKNIYADYNL
+711 KAENTYAYNNL
-722 NENQIR
+722 NQI
-728 NNRNTQNSIRNSIQN
+728 NNFNSINNQN
-743 SMIKERI
+743 KINERI
-750 AITSPTDNS
+750 SITSPTDNS
-759 VYKID
+759 IYKID
-764 STLPIEYQNIFI
+764 STLPLEYQNIFI

-781 KDIAKASLYCNEDII
+781 KNIIEANLYCNEEII

-804 GAISWNLKRGDYT
+804 GSVIWNLKKGDYT
-817 FYIKAVNFEGNEIKS
+817 FYIKAINSNGNDIKS
-832 PNINIYIQ
+832 PNINIFIQ

>member
-1 MKNLKKLKNIIKKI
+1 MYKQKMKNIIKKI
-15 SLSIICFLLFTLFI
+15 ALTIIYILLLTSFI
-29 LGLIFSPKI
+29 LGLIFIPKV

-51 PFSKEELK
+51 PFSKEELQ
-59 KNENRVLKI
+59 KNESRVLKI

-78 LFPEYGGFYSEV
+78 LFPEYGGFYKEV
-90 KYSDLPETLIEAVI
+90 KYSDLPQNLIEAVI

-132 KKIVSGGSTITQ
+132 RKIVSGGSTITQ
-144 QLSKSIIRRE
+144 QLSKSIINRK

-169 LEKNMTK
+169 LEKNLTK

-183 LNRVFFGNNCYG
+183 LNRIFFGNNCYG

-206 EVKDLNANES
+206 EVKDLNINES
-216 AALAAII
+216 VILASII

-234 NDRLYARKIYVLN
+234 EERLHLRKIYVLA
-247 QMKKNNYISEEDYNN
+247 QMKNNNYIKEEEYNN

-268 TFYTNRN
+268 TIYKNKEKYT
-275 KNIFKAPHFVMYVKE
+275 FKAPHFVMYIKD
-290 SIDKLKYSNLIEVK
+290 SLDKLKYSNITEVK
-304 TTLDYKLQ
+304 TTLDYKMQ
-312 KEASLVISNSSQ
+312 KEASLVISNASQ
-324 SLHRFNVRNIS
+324 SLHSFNVRNIS

-343 GETLSMIGSMNY
+343 GEVLSMIGSMDY
-355 FDDETDGAVNGATAL
+355 FDKETDGSVNGAIAL

-426 YALANSLNIPA
+426 DALANSLNIPA
-437 VRWMAKYS
+437 VRWLSKYS

-477 EVRLLDLVSAYTIF
+477 EVRLIDLSSAYTIF

-501 STISLKKENGEI
+501 SAVSLKKENGDI
-513 FYIPKKSYSHKR
+513 FYFPKKSYTHKR
-525 VISEESAYLIN
+525 VISKESAYLIN
-536 DILSDRKARQGSFR
+536 KILSDRNARMGSFR
-550 SYRGLVYPFKIA
+550 SYRGLVYPFSIA

-572 DAWAVGY
+572 DAWAIGY

-600 TGGNGAVPILY
+600 TGGNGAVQILY

-623 TEWDKP
+623 TKWDKP
-629 KDIVEREICLI
+629 KDIIEREICLI

-652 RVEEFSLL
+652 RLEEFSIF
-660 NVVKEECSVHNLYVK
+660 NVPKEECGVHNLYIK
-675 RNEDGS
+675 RNPNGS
-681 VDKKVFLNLPSEYN
+681 IDKKVFLNLPSEYN
-695 DWLKERQIEK
+695 DWIKERQIEK
-705 PDSNWI
+705 PNSEWI
-711 RIKNIYADYNL
+711 KAENTYAYNNL
-722 NENQIR
+722 SQI
-728 NNRNTQNSIRNSIQN
+728 NNFNSINNQN
-743 SMIKERI
+743 KINERI
-750 AITSPTDNS
+750 SIISPTDNS

-764 STLPIEYQNIFI
+764 STLPLEYQNIFI

-781 KDIAKASLYCNEDII
+781 KNIIEANLYCNEEII

-804 GAISWNLKRGDYT
+804 GYVIWNLKKGDYT
-817 FYIKAVNFEGNEIKS
+817 FYIKAINSNGNDIKS
-832 PNINIYIQ
+832 PNINIFIQ

>member
-1 MKNLKKLKNIIKKI
+1 MKNIIKKI
-15 SLSIICFLLFTLFI
+15 ALTIIYILLLTSFI
-29 LGLIFSPKI
+29 LGLIFIPKV

-51 PFSKEELK
+51 PFSKEELQ
-59 KNENRVLKI
+59 KNESRVLKI

-78 LFPEYGGFYSEV
+78 LFPEYGGFYKEV
-90 KYSDLPETLIEAVI
+90 KYSNLPQNLIEAVI

-132 KKIVSGGSTITQ
+132 RKIVSGGSTITQ
-144 QLSKSIIRRE
+144 QLSKSIIHRE

-169 LEKNMTK
+169 LEKNLTK

-183 LNRVFFGNNCYG
+183 LNRIFFGNNCYG

-206 EVKDLNANES
+206 EVKDLNINES
-216 AALAAII
+216 VILASII

-234 NDRLYARKIYVLN
+234 EERLHLRKIYVLG
-247 QMKKNNYISEEDYNN
+247 QMKNNNYIKEEEYNN
-262 YINENI
+262 YINENTTI
-268 TFYTNRN
+268 YTNRE
-275 KNIFKAPHFVMYVKE
+275 KNILKAPHFVMYIKD
-290 SIDKLKYSNLIEVK
+290 SLDKLKYSNITEVK
-304 TTLDYKLQ
+304 TTLDYKMQ
-312 KEASLVISNSSQ
+312 KEASLVISNASQ
-324 SLHRFNVRNIS
+324 SLHSFNVRNIS

-343 GETLSMIGSMNY
+343 GEVLSMIGSMDY
-355 FDDETDGAVNGATAL
+355 FDKETDGSVNGAIAL

-426 YALANSLNIPA
+426 DALANSLNIPA
-437 VRWMAKYS
+437 VRWLSKYS

-477 EVRLLDLVSAYTIF
+477 EVRLIDLSSAYTIF

-501 STISLKKENGEI
+501 SAVSLKKENGEI
-513 FYIPKKSYSHKR
+513 FYFPKKSYTHKR

-536 DILSDRKARQGSFR
+536 KILSDRNARMGSFR
-550 SYRGLVYPFKIA
+550 SYRGLVYPFSIA

-572 DAWAVGY
+572 DAWAIGY

-623 TEWDKP
+623 TKWDKP
-629 KDIVEREICLI
+629 KDIIEREICLI

-652 RVEEFSLL
+652 RLEEFSIF
-660 NVVKEECSVHNLYVK
+660 NVPKEECDVHNLYIK
-675 RNEDGS
+675 RNSDGS
-681 VDKKVFLNLPSEYN
+681 IDKKVFLNLPSEYN
-695 DWLKERQIEK
+695 DWIKERQIEK
-705 PDSNWI
+705 PNSEWI
-711 RIKNIYADYNL
+711 KAENTYAYNNL
-722 NENQIR
+722 SQI
-728 NNRNTQNSIRNSIQN
+728 NNFNSINNQN
-743 SMIKERI
+743 KINERI
-750 AITSPTDNS
+750 SITSPTDNS

-764 STLPIEYQNIFI
+764 STLPLEYQNIFI

-781 KDIAKASLYCNEDII
+781 KNIIEANLYCNEEII

-804 GAISWNLKRGDYT
+804 GSVIWNLKKGDYT
-817 FYIKAVNFEGNEIKS
+817 FYIKAINSNGNDIKS
-832 PNINIYIQ
+832 PNINIFIQ

>member
-1 MKNLKKLKNIIKKI
+1 MYKQKMKNIIKKI
-15 SLSIICFLLFTLFI
+15 ALTIIYILLLTSFI
-29 LGLIFSPKI
+29 LGLIFIPKV

-51 PFSKEELK
+51 PFSKEELQ
-59 KNENRVLKI
+59 KNESRVLKI

-78 LFPEYGGFYSEV
+78 LFPEYGGFYKEV
-90 KYSDLPETLIEAVI
+90 KYSDLPQNLIEAVI

-132 KKIVSGGSTITQ
+132 RKIVSGGSTITQ
-144 QLSKSIIRRE
+144 QLSKSIINRE

-169 LEKNMTK
+169 LEKNLTK

-183 LNRVFFGNNCYG
+183 LNRIFFGNNCYG

-206 EVKDLNANES
+206 EVKDLNINES
-216 AALAAII
+216 VILASII

-234 NDRLYARKIYVLN
+234 EERLHLRKKYVLN
-247 QMKKNNYISEEDYNN
+247 QMKNNNYIKEEEYNN
-262 YINENI
+262 YINENTTI
-268 TFYTNRN
+268 YKN
-275 KNIFKAPHFVMYVKE
+275 KEKYAFKAPHFVMYIKD
-290 SIDKLKYSNLIEVK
+290 SLDKLKYSNLIEVK
-304 TTLDYKLQ
+304 TTLDYKMQ
-312 KEASLVISNSSQ
+312 KEASLVISNASQ
-324 SLHRFNVRNIS
+324 SLHSFNVRNIS

-343 GETLSMIGSMNY
+343 GEVLSMIGSMDY
-355 FDDETDGAVNGATAL
+355 FDKETDGSVNGAIAL

-426 YALANSLNIPA
+426 DALANSLNIPA
-437 VRWMAKYS
+437 VRWLSKYS

-477 EVRLLDLVSAYTIF
+477 EVRLIDLASAYTIF

-501 STISLKKENGEI
+501 SAVSLKKENGEI
-513 FYIPKKSYSHKR
+513 FYFPKKSYTHKR

-536 DILSDRKARQGSFR
+536 KILSDRNARMGSFR
-550 SYRGLVYPFKIA
+550 SYRGLVYPFSIA

-572 DAWAVGY
+572 DAWAIGY

-623 TEWDKP
+623 TRWDKP
-629 KDIVEREICLI
+629 KDIIEREICLI
-640 SGKLRGE
+640 SGKLKGE

-652 RVEEFSLL
+652 RLEEFSIF
-660 NVVKEECSVHNLYVK
+660 NVPKEECDVHNLYIK
-675 RNEDGS
+675 RNPNGS
-681 VDKKVFLNLPSEYN
+681 IDKKVFLNLPSEYN
-695 DWLKERQIEK
+695 DWIKERQIEK
-705 PDSNWI
+705 PNSEWI
-711 RIKNIYADYNL
+711 KAENTYSYNNL
-722 NENQIR
+722 SQI
-728 NNRNTQNSIRNSIQN
+728 NNFNSINNQN
-743 SMIKERI
+743 KINERI
-750 AITSPTDNS
+750 SITSPTDNS

-764 STLPIEYQNIFI
+764 STLPLEYQNIFI

-781 KDIAKASLYCNEDII
+781 KNIIEANLYCNEEII

-804 GAISWNLKRGDYT
+804 GSVIWNLKKGDYT
-817 FYIKAVNFEGNEIKS
+817 FYIKAINSNGNDIKS
-832 PNINIYIQ
+832 PNINIFIQ

>member
-1 MKNLKKLKNIIKKI
+1 MYKQKMKNIIKKI
-15 SLSIICFLLFTLFI
+15 ALTIIYILLLTSFI
-29 LGLIFSPKI
+29 LGLIFIPKV

-51 PFSKEELK
+51 PFSKEELQ
-59 KNENRVLKI
+59 KNESRVLKI

-78 LFPEYGGFYSEV
+78 IFPEYGGFYKEV
-90 KYSDLPETLIEAVI
+90 KYSDLPQNLIEAVI

-132 KKIVSGGSTITQ
+132 RKIVSGGSTITQ
-144 QLSKSIIRRE
+144 QLSKSIIHRE

-183 LNRVFFGNNCYG
+183 LNRIFFGNNCYG

-206 EVKDLNANES
+206 EVKDLNINES
-216 AALAAII
+216 VILASII

-234 NDRLYARKIYVLN
+234 KERLHLRKIYVLG
-247 QMKKNNYISEEDYNN
+247 QMKNNNYIKEEEYNN

-268 TFYTNRN
+268 TIYTNRE
-275 KNIFKAPHFVMYVKE
+275 KNILKAPHFVMYIKD
-290 SIDKLKYSNLIEVK
+290 SIGKLKYSNITEVK
-304 TTLDYKLQ
+304 TTLDYKMQ
-312 KEASLVISNSSQ
+312 KEASLVISNASQ
-324 SLHRFNVRNIS
+324 SLHSFNVRNIS

-343 GETLSMIGSMNY
+343 GEVLSMIGSMDY
-355 FDDETDGAVNGATAL
+355 FDKETDGSVNGAIAL

-426 YALANSLNIPA
+426 DALANSLNIPA
-437 VRWMAKYS
+437 VRWLSKYS

-451 ILLKSGLRSIDK
+451 ILLKSGLISIDK

-477 EVRLLDLVSAYTIF
+477 EVRLIDLASAYTIF

-501 STISLKKENGEI
+501 SAVSLKKENGDI
-513 FYIPKKSYSHKR
+513 FYFPKKSYTHKR

-536 DILSDRKARQGSFR
+536 KILSDRNARMGSFR
-550 SYRGLVYPFKIA
+550 SYRGLVYPFSIA

-572 DAWAVGY
+572 DAWAIGY

-623 TEWDKP
+623 TKWHKP
-629 KDIVEREICLI
+629 KDIIEREICLI

-652 RVEEFSLL
+652 RLEEFSIF
-660 NVVKEECSVHNLYVK
+660 NVPKEECDVHNLYIK
-675 RNEDGS
+675 RNSDGS
-681 VDKKVFLNLPSEYN
+681 IDKKVFLNLSSEYN
-695 DWLKERQIEK
+695 DWIKERQIEK
-705 PDSNWI
+705 PNSEWI
-711 RIKNIYADYNL
+711 KAENTYAYNNL
-722 NENQIR
+722 NQI
-728 NNRNTQNSIRNSIQN
+728 NNFNSINNQN
-743 SMIKERI
+743 KINERI
-750 AITSPTDNS
+750 SITSPTDNS

-764 STLPIEYQNIFI
+764 STLPLEYQNIFI

-781 KDIAKASLYCNEDII
+781 KNIIEANLYCNEEII

-804 GAISWNLKRGDYT
+804 GSVIWNLKKGDYT
-817 FYIKAVNFEGNEIKS
+817 FYIKAINFEGNELKS
-832 PNINIYIQ
+832 PNINIFIQ

>member
-1 MKNLKKLKNIIKKI
+1 MYKQKMKNIIKKI
-15 SLSIICFLLFTLFI
+15 ALTIIYILLLTSFI
-29 LGLIFSPKI
+29 LGLIFIPKV
-38 YKLYKFSKEYINK
+38 YKSYKFSKEYINK
-51 PFSKEELK
+51 PFSKEELQ
-59 KNENRVLKI
+59 KNESRVLKI

-78 LFPEYGGFYSEV
+78 IFPEYGGFYKEV
-90 KYSDLPETLIEAVI
+90 KYSDLPQNLIEAVI

-132 KKIVSGGSTITQ
+132 RKIVSGGSTITQ
-144 QLSKSIIRRE
+144 QLSKSIIHRE

-183 LNRVFFGNNCYG
+183 LNRIFFGNNCYG

-206 EVKDLNANES
+206 EVKDLNINES
-216 AALAAII
+216 VILASII

-234 NDRLYARKIYVLN
+234 KERLHLRKIYVLG
-247 QMKKNNYISEEDYNN
+247 QMKNNNYIKEEEYNN

-268 TFYTNRN
+268 TIYTNRE
-275 KNIFKAPHFVMYVKE
+275 KNILKAPHFVMYIKD
-290 SIDKLKYSNLIEVK
+290 SIGKLKYSNITEVK
-304 TTLDYKLQ
+304 TTLDYKMQ
-312 KEASLVISNSSQ
+312 KEASLVISNASQ
-324 SLHRFNVRNIS
+324 SLHSFNVRNIS

-343 GETLSMIGSMNY
+343 GEVLSMIGSMDY
-355 FDDETDGAVNGATAL
+355 FDKETDGSVNGAIAL

-426 YALANSLNIPA
+426 DALANSLNIPA
-437 VRWMAKYS
+437 VRWLSKYS

-451 ILLKSGLRSIDK
+451 ILLKSGLISIDK

-477 EVRLLDLVSAYTIF
+477 EVRLIDLASAYTIF

-501 STISLKKENGEI
+501 SAVSLKKENGDI
-513 FYIPKKSYSHKR
+513 FYFPKKSYTHKR

-536 DILSDRKARQGSFR
+536 KILSDRNARMGSFR
-550 SYRGLVYPFKIA
+550 SYRGLVYPFSIA

-572 DAWAVGY
+572 DAWAIGY

-623 TEWDKP
+623 TKWHKP
-629 KDIVEREICLI
+629 KDIIEREICLI

-652 RVEEFSLL
+652 RLEEFSIF
-660 NVVKEECSVHNLYVK
+660 NVPKEECDVHNLYIK
-675 RNEDGS
+675 RNSDGS
-681 VDKKVFLNLPSEYN
+681 IDKKVFLNLSSEYN
-695 DWLKERQIEK
+695 DWIKERQIEK
-705 PDSNWI
+705 PNSEWI
-711 RIKNIYADYNL
+711 KAENTYAYNNL
-722 NENQIR
+722 NQI
-728 NNRNTQNSIRNSIQN
+728 NNFNSINNQN
-743 SMIKERI
+743 KINERI
-750 AITSPTDNS
+750 SITSPTDNS
-759 VYKID
+759 IYKID
-764 STLPIEYQNIFI
+764 STLPLEYQNIFI

-781 KDIAKASLYCNEDII
+781 KNIIEANLYCNEEII

-804 GAISWNLKRGDYT
+804 GSVIWNLKKGDYT
-817 FYIKAVNFEGNEIKS
+817 FYIKAINFEGNELKS
-832 PNINIYIQ
+832 PNINIFIQ

>member
-1 MKNLKKLKNIIKKI
+1 MYKQKMKNIIKKI
-15 SLSIICFLLFTLFI
+15 ALTIIYILLLTSFI
-29 LGLIFSPKI
+29 LGLIFIPKV

-51 PFSKEELK
+51 PFSKEELQ
-59 KNENRVLKI
+59 KNESRVLKI

-78 LFPEYGGFYSEV
+78 LFPEYGGFYKEV
-90 KYSDLPETLIEAVI
+90 KYSDLPQNLIEAVI

-132 KKIVSGGSTITQ
+132 RKIVSGGSTITQ
-144 QLSKSIIRRE
+144 QLSKSIIHRE

-169 LEKNMTK
+169 LEKNLTK

-183 LNRVFFGNNCYG
+183 LNRIFFGNNCYG

-206 EVKDLNANES
+206 EVKDLNINES
-216 AALAAII
+216 VILASII

-234 NDRLYARKIYVLN
+234 EERLHLRKIYVLA
-247 QMKKNNYISEEDYNN
+247 QMKNNNYIKEEEYNN
-262 YINENI
+262 HINENTTI
-268 TFYTNRN
+268 YKNKEKYT
-275 KNIFKAPHFVMYVKE
+275 FKAPHFVMYIKD
-290 SIDKLKYSNLIEVK
+290 SLDKLKYSNIIEVK
-304 TTLDYKLQ
+304 TTLDYKMQ
-312 KEASLVISNSSQ
+312 KEASLVISNASQ
-324 SLHRFNVRNIS
+324 SLHSFNVRNIS

-343 GETLSMIGSMNY
+343 GEVLSMIGSMDY
-355 FDDETDGAVNGATAL
+355 FDKETDGSVNGAIAL

-396 GDIKTYINSPGGD
+396 GDIKTHISSPGGD

-420 GPVTIR
+420 GPVTIKD
-426 YALANSLNIPA
+426 ALANSLNIPA
-437 VRWMAKYS
+437 VRWLSKYS

-477 EVRLLDLVSAYTIF
+477 EVRLIDLSSAYTIF

-501 STISLKKENGEI
+501 SAVSLKKENGDI
-513 FYIPKKSYSHKR
+513 FYFPKKSYTHKR

-536 DILSDRKARQGSFR
+536 KILSDRNARMGSFR
-550 SYRGLVYPFKIA
+550 SYRGLVYPFSIA

-572 DAWAVGY
+572 DAWAIGY

-623 TEWDKP
+623 TKWHKP
-629 KDIVEREICLI
+629 KDIIEREICLI
-640 SGKLRGE
+640 SGKLKGE

-652 RVEEFSLL
+652 RLEEFSIF
-660 NVVKEECSVHNLYVK
+660 NVPKEECDVHNLYIK
-675 RNEDGS
+675 RNSDGS
-681 VDKKVFLNLPSEYN
+681 IDKKVFLNLPSEYN
-695 DWLKERQIEK
+695 DWIKERQIEK
-705 PDSNWI
+705 PNSEWI
-711 RIKNIYADYNL
+711 KAENTYAYNNL
-722 NENQIR
+722 NQI
-728 NNRNTQNSIRNSIQN
+728 NNFNSINNQN
-743 SMIKERI
+743 KINERI
-750 AITSPTDNS
+750 SITSPTDNS

-764 STLPIEYQNIFI
+764 STLPLEYQNIFI

-781 KDIAKASLYCNEDII
+781 KNIIEANLYCNEEII

-804 GAISWNLKRGDYT
+804 GSVIWNLKKGDYT
-817 FYIKAVNFEGNEIKS
+817 FYIKAINSNGNDIKS
-832 PNINIYIQ
+832 PNINIFIQ

>member
-1 MKNLKKLKNIIKKI
+1 MKNIIKKI
-15 SLSIICFLLFTLFI
+15 ALTIIYILLLTSFI
-29 LGLIFSPKI
+29 LGLIFIPKI

-51 PFSKEELK
+51 PFSKEELQ
-59 KNENRVLKI
+59 KNESRVLKI

-78 LFPEYGGFYSEV
+78 LFPEYGGFYKEV
-90 KYSDLPETLIEAVI
+90 KYSDLPQNLIEAVI

-112 KHKGID
+112 SHKGID

-132 KKIVSGGSTITQ
+132 RKIVSGGSTITQ
-144 QLSKSIIRRE
+144 QLSKSIINRE

-169 LEKNMTK
+169 LEKNLTK

-183 LNRVFFGNNCYG
+183 LNRIFFGNNCYG

-206 EVKDLNANES
+206 EVKDLNINES
-216 AALAAII
+216 VILASII

-234 NDRLYARKIYVLN
+234 EERLHLRKIYVLA
-247 QMKKNNYISEEDYNN
+247 QMKNNNYIKEEEYNN

-268 TFYTNRN
+268 TIYKNKEKYT
-275 KNIFKAPHFVMYVKE
+275 FKAPHFVMYIKD
-290 SIDKLKYSNLIEVK
+290 SLDKLKYSNITEVK
-304 TTLDYKLQ
+304 TTLDYKMQ
-312 KEASLVISNSSQ
+312 KEASLVISNASQ
-324 SLHRFNVRNIS
+324 SLHSFNVRNIS

-343 GETLSMIGSMNY
+343 GEVLSMIGSMDY
-355 FDDETDGAVNGATAL
+355 FDKETDGSVNGAIAL

-426 YALANSLNIPA
+426 DALANSLNIPA
-437 VRWMAKYS
+437 VRWLSKYS

-477 EVRLLDLVSAYTIF
+477 EVRLIDLASAYTIF

-501 STISLKKENGEI
+501 SAVSLKKENGEI
-513 FYIPKKSYSHKR
+513 FYFPKKSYTHKR

-536 DILSDRKARQGSFR
+536 KILSDRNARMGSFR
-550 SYRGLVYPFKIA
+550 SYRGLVYPFSIA

-572 DAWAVGY
+572 DAWAIGY

-623 TEWDKP
+623 TQWDKP
-629 KDIVEREICLI
+629 SDIVEREICLI

-652 RVEEFSLL
+652 RLEEFSIF
-660 NVVKEECSVHNLYVK
+660 NVPKEECDVHNLYIK
-675 RNEDGS
+675 RNSDGS
-681 VDKKVFLNLPSEYN
+681 IDKKVFLNLPSEYN
-695 DWLKERQIEK
+695 DWIKERQIEK
-705 PDSNWI
+705 PNSEWI
-711 RIKNIYADYNL
+711 KAENTYAYNNL
-722 NENQIR
+722 SQI
-728 NNRNTQNSIRNSIQN
+728 NNFNSINNQN
-743 SMIKERI
+743 KINERI
-750 AITSPTDNS
+750 SITSPTDNS

-764 STLPIEYQNIFI
+764 STLPLEYQNIFI

-781 KDIAKASLYCNEDII
+781 KNIIEANLYCNEEII

-804 GAISWNLKRGDYT
+804 GSVIWNLKKGDYT
-817 FYIKAVNFEGNEIKS
+817 FYIKAINSNGNDIKS
-832 PNINIYIQ
+832 PNINIFIQ

>member
-1 MKNLKKLKNIIKKI
+1 MYKQKMKNIIKKI
-15 SLSIICFLLFTLFI
+15 ALTIIYILLLTSFI
-29 LGLIFSPKI
+29 LGLIFIPKV

-51 PFSKEELK
+51 PFSKEELQ
-59 KNENRVLKI
+59 KNESRVLKI

-78 LFPEYGGFYSEV
+78 LFPEYGGFYKEV
-90 KYSDLPETLIEAVI
+90 KYSDLPQNLIEAVI

-132 KKIVSGGSTITQ
+132 RKIVSGGSTITQ
-144 QLSKSIIRRE
+144 QLSKSIINRE

-169 LEKNMTK
+169 LEKNLTK

-183 LNRVFFGNNCYG
+183 LNRIFFGNNCYG
-195 IGAAAELYFKK
+195 IGEAAELYFKK
-206 EVKDLNANES
+206 EVKDLNINES
-216 AALAAII
+216 VILASII

-234 NDRLYARKIYVLN
+234 KERLNLRKKYVLY
-247 QMKKNNYISEEDYNN
+247 QMKKNNFINEEDYNN
-262 YINENI
+262 SLNENTTI
-268 TFYTNRN
+268 YKNKEKYT
-275 KNIFKAPHFVMYVKE
+275 FKAPHFVMYIKD
-290 SIDKLKYSNLIEVK
+290 SLDKLKYSNITEVK
-304 TTLDYKLQ
+304 TTLDYKMQ
-312 KEASLVISNSSQ
+312 KEASLVISNASQ
-324 SLHRFNVRNIS
+324 SLHSFNVRNIS

-343 GETLSMIGSMNY
+343 GEVLSMIGSMDY
-355 FDDETDGAVNGATAL
+355 FDKETDGSVNGAIAL

-426 YALANSLNIPA
+426 DALANSLNIPA
-437 VRWMAKYS
+437 VRWLSKYS

-477 EVRLLDLVSAYTIF
+477 EVRLIDLSSAYTIF

-501 STISLKKENGEI
+501 SAISLKKENGEI
-513 FYIPKKSYSHKR
+513 FYFPKKSYTHKR

-536 DILSDRKARQGSFR
+536 KILSDRNARMGSFR
-550 SYRGLVYPFKIA
+550 SYRGLVYPFSIA

-572 DAWAVGY
+572 DAWAIGY

-611 DLFSMLNKSQKE
+611 DLFSVLNKSQKE
-623 TEWDKP
+623 TRWDKP
-629 KDIVEREICLI
+629 KDIIEKEICLI

-652 RVEEFSLL
+652 RLEEFSIS
-660 NVVKEECSVHNLYVK
+660 NVVKDECDVHNLYIK
-675 RNEDGS
+675 RNSDGS
-681 VDKKVFLNLPSEYN
+681 IDKKVFLNLPSEYN
-695 DWLKERQIEK
+695 DWIKERQIEK
-705 PDSNWI
+705 PNSEWI
-711 RIKNIYADYNL
+711 KAENTYAYNNL
-722 NENQIR
+722 NQI
-728 NNRNTQNSIRNSIQN
+728 NNFNSINNQN
-743 SMIKERI
+743 KINERI
-750 AITSPTDNS
+750 SITSPTDNS

-764 STLPIEYQNIFI
+764 STLPLEYQNIFI

-781 KDIAKASLYCNEDII
+781 KNIIEANLYCNEEII

-804 GAISWNLKRGDYT
+804 GSVIWNLKKGDYT
-817 FYIKAVNFEGNEIKS
+817 FYIKAINFEGNELKS
-832 PNINIYIQ
+832 PNINIFIQ

>member
-1 MKNLKKLKNIIKKI
+1 MYKQKMKNIIKKI
-15 SLSIICFLLFTLFI
+15 ALTIIYILLLTSFI
-29 LGLIFSPKI
+29 LGLIFIPKV

-51 PFSKEELK
+51 PFSKEELQ

-78 LFPEYGGFYSEV
+78 LFPEYGGFYKEV
-90 KYSDLPETLIEAVI
+90 KYSDLPQNLIEAVI

-112 KHKGID
+112 SHKGID

-132 KKIVSGGSTITQ
+132 RKIVSGGSTITQ
-144 QLSKSIIRRE
+144 QLSKSIINRE

-169 LEKNMTK
+169 LEKNLTK

-183 LNRVFFGNNCYG
+183 LNRIFFGNNCYG

-206 EVKDLNANES
+206 EVKDLNINES
-216 AALAAII
+216 VILASII

-234 NDRLYARKIYVLN
+234 EKRLHLRKKYVLG
-247 QMKKNNYISEEDYNN
+247 QMKNNNYIKEEEYNN

-268 TFYTNRN
+268 TIYTNRE
-275 KNIFKAPHFVMYVKE
+275 KNILKAPHFVMYIKD
-290 SIDKLKYSNLIEVK
+290 SIGKLKYSNITEVK
-304 TTLDYKLQ
+304 TTLDYKMQ
-312 KEASLVISNSSQ
+312 KEASLVISNASQ
-324 SLHRFNVRNIS
+324 SLHSFNVRNIS

-343 GETLSMIGSMNY
+343 GEVLSMIGSMDY
-355 FDDETDGAVNGATAL
+355 FDKETDGSVNGAIAL

-426 YALANSLNIPA
+426 DALANSLNIPA
-437 VRWMAKYS
+437 VRWLSKYS

-477 EVRLLDLVSAYTIF
+477 EVRLIDLASAYTIF

-501 STISLKKENGEI
+501 SAVSLKKENGEI
-513 FYIPKKSYSHKR
+513 FYFPKKSYTHKR

-536 DILSDRKARQGSFR
+536 KILSDRNARMGSFR
-550 SYRGLVYPFKIA
+550 SYRGLVYPFSIA

-572 DAWAVGY
+572 DAWAIGY

-623 TEWDKP
+623 TKWNKP
-629 KDIVEREICLI
+629 KDIIEREICLI

-652 RVEEFSLL
+652 RLEEFSIF
-660 NVVKEECSVHNLYVK
+660 NVPKEECDVHNLYIK
-675 RNEDGS
+675 RNSDGS
-681 VDKKVFLNLPSEYN
+681 IDKKVFLNLPSEYN
-695 DWLKERQIEK
+695 DWIKERQIEK
-705 PDSNWI
+705 PNSEWI
-711 RIKNIYADYNL
+711 KAENTYAYNNL
-722 NENQIR
+722 NQI
-728 NNRNTQNSIRNSIQN
+728 NNFNSINNQN
-743 SMIKERI
+743 KINERI
-750 AITSPTDNS
+750 SITSPTDNS
-759 VYKID
+759 IYKID
-764 STLPIEYQNIFI
+764 STLPLEYQNIFI
-776 SSYIP
+776 YSYIP
-781 KDIAKASLYCNEDII
+781 KNIIEANLYCNEEII

-804 GAISWNLKRGDYT
+804 GSVIWNLKKGDYT
-817 FYIKAVNFEGNEIKS
+817 FYIKAINSNGNDIKS
-832 PNINIYIQ
+832 PNINIFIQ

>member
-1 MKNLKKLKNIIKKI
+1 MYNQKMKNIIKKI
-15 SLSIICFLLFTLFI
+15 ALTIIYILLLTSFI
-29 LGLIFSPKI
+29 LGLIFIPKV

-59 KNENRVLKI
+59 KNESRVLKI

-78 LFPEYGGFYSEV
+78 LFPEYGGFYKEV
-90 KYSDLPETLIEAVI
+90 KYSDLPKNLIEAVI

-132 KKIVSGGSTITQ
+132 RKIVSGGSTITQ
-144 QLSKSIIRRE
+144 QLSKSIINRE

-169 LEKNMTK
+169 LEKNLTK

-183 LNRVFFGNNCYG
+183 LNRIFFGNNCYG

-206 EVKDLNANES
+206 EVKDLNINES
-216 AALAAII
+216 VILASII

-234 NDRLYARKIYVLN
+234 EERLHLRKIYVLG
-247 QMKKNNYISEEDYNN
+247 QMKNNNYIKEEEYNN

-268 TFYTNRN
+268 TIYTNRE
-275 KNIFKAPHFVMYVKE
+275 KNILKAPHFVMYIKD
-290 SIDKLKYSNLIEVK
+290 SIGKLKYSNLIEVK
-304 TTLDYKLQ
+304 TTLDYKMQ

-324 SLHRFNVRNIS
+324 SLHSFNVRNIS

-343 GETLSMIGSMNY
+343 GEVLSMIGSMDY
-355 FDDETDGAVNGATAL
+355 FDKETDGSVNGAIAL

-426 YALANSLNIPA
+426 DALANSLNIPA

-477 EVRLLDLVSAYTIF
+477 EVRLIDLASAYTIF

-501 STISLKKENGEI
+501 SAVSLKKENGEI
-513 FYIPKKSYSHKR
+513 FYFPKKSYTHKR
-525 VISEESAYLIN
+525 VISEKSAYLIN
-536 DILSDRKARQGSFR
+536 KILSDRNARMGSFR
-550 SYRGLVYPFKIA
+550 SYRGLVYPFSIA

-623 TEWDKP
+623 TKWHKP
-629 KDIVEREICLI
+629 KDIIEREICLI

-652 RVEEFSLL
+652 RLEEFSIF
-660 NVVKEECSVHNLYVK
+660 NVPKEECDVHNLYIK
-675 RNEDGS
+675 RNSDGS
-681 VDKKVFLNLPSEYN
+681 IDKKVFLNLPSEYN
-695 DWLKERQIEK
+695 DWIKERQIEK
-705 PDSNWI
+705 PNSEWI
-711 RIKNIYADYNL
+711 KAKNTYAYNNL
-722 NENQIR
+722 NQI
-728 NNRNTQNSIRNSIQN
+728 NNFNSINNQN
-743 SMIKERI
+743 KINERI
-750 AITSPTDNS
+750 SITSPTDNS

-764 STLPIEYQNIFI
+764 STLPLEYQNIFI

-781 KDIAKASLYCNEDII
+781 KNIIEANLYCNEEII

-804 GAISWNLKRGDYT
+804 GSISWNLKKGDYT
-817 FYIKAVNFEGNEIKS
+817 FYIKAINSNGNDIKS
-832 PNINIYIQ
+832 PNINIFIQ

>member
-1 MKNLKKLKNIIKKI
+1 MYKQKMKNIIKKI
-15 SLSIICFLLFTLFI
+15 ALTIIYILLLTSFI
-29 LGLIFSPKI
+29 LGLIFIPKV

-51 PFSKEELK
+51 PFSKEELQ
-59 KNENRVLKI
+59 KNESRVLKI

-78 LFPEYGGFYSEV
+78 LFPEYGGFYKEV
-90 KYSDLPETLIEAVI
+90 KYSNLPQNLIEAVI

-132 KKIVSGGSTITQ
+132 RKIVSGGSTITQ
-144 QLSKSIIRRE
+144 QLSKSIIHRE

-169 LEKNMTK
+169 LEKNLTK

-183 LNRVFFGNNCYG
+183 LNRIFFGNNCYG

-206 EVKDLNANES
+206 EVKDLNINES
-216 AALAAII
+216 VILASII

-234 NDRLYARKIYVLN
+234 EERLHLRKIYVLG
-247 QMKKNNYISEEDYNN
+247 QMKNNNYIKEEEYNN
-262 YINENI
+262 YINENTTI
-268 TFYTNRN
+268 YTNRE
-275 KNIFKAPHFVMYVKE
+275 KNILKAPHFVMYIKD
-290 SIDKLKYSNLIEVK
+290 SLDKLKYSNITEVK
-304 TTLDYKLQ
+304 TTLDYKMQ
-312 KEASLVISNSSQ
+312 KEASLVISNASQ
-324 SLHRFNVRNIS
+324 SLHSFNVRNIS

-343 GETLSMIGSMNY
+343 GEVLSMIGSMDY
-355 FDDETDGAVNGATAL
+355 FDKETDGSVNGAIAL

-426 YALANSLNIPA
+426 DALANSLNIPA
-437 VRWMAKYS
+437 VRWLSKYS

-477 EVRLLDLVSAYTIF
+477 EVRLIDLASAYTIF

-501 STISLKKENGEI
+501 SAVSLKKENGEI
-513 FYIPKKSYSHKR
+513 FYFPKKSYTHKR

-536 DILSDRKARQGSFR
+536 KILSDRNARMGSFR
-550 SYRGLVYPFKIA
+550 SYRGLVYPFSIA

-572 DAWAVGY
+572 DAWAIGY

-623 TEWDKP
+623 TKWNKP
-629 KDIVEREICLI
+629 KDIIEREICLI

-652 RVEEFSLL
+652 RLEEFSIF
-660 NVVKEECSVHNLYVK
+660 NVPKEECDVHNLYIK
-675 RNEDGS
+675 RNSDGS
-681 VDKKVFLNLPSEYN
+681 IDKKVFLNLSSEYN
-695 DWLKERQIEK
+695 DWIKERQIEK
-705 PDSNWI
+705 PNSEWI
-711 RIKNIYADYNL
+711 KAENTYAYNNL
-722 NENQIR
+722 NQI
-728 NNRNTQNSIRNSIQN
+728 NNFNSINNQN
-743 SMIKERI
+743 KINERI
-750 AITSPTDNS
+750 SITSPTDNS

-764 STLPIEYQNIFI
+764 STLPLEYQNIFI

-781 KDIAKASLYCNEDII
+781 KNIIEANLYCNEEII

-804 GAISWNLKRGDYT
+804 GSVIWNLKKGDYT
-817 FYIKAVNFEGNEIKS
+817 FYIKAINFEGNELKS
-832 PNINIYIQ
+832 PNINIFIQ

>member
-1 MKNLKKLKNIIKKI
+1 MKNIKNIIKKI
-15 SLSIICFLLFTLFI
+15 ILSTICLLLLVLFI
-29 LGLIFSPKI
+29 LGLIFYPKV

-51 PFSKEELK
+51 PFSKDELK
-59 KNENRVLKI
+59 KNEKRVLKI
-68 YDRNNILLAN
+68 YDRNDILLAN
-78 LFPEYGGFYSEV
+78 LFPEYGGFYFEV
-90 KYSDLPETLIEAVI
+90 KYSDLPQNLIEAVI

-112 KHKGID
+112 NHKGID
-118 YKAILRAFISNLLN
+118 YKAILRAFFSNLLN
-132 KKIVSGGSTITQ
+132 RKIVSGGSTITQ
-144 QLSKSIIRRE
+144 QLSKSIIYRE
-154 RNYINKFYEALDSIR
+154 RSYINKFYEALDSIR

-176 EEILTEY
+176 EEILIEY

-206 EVKDLNANES
+206 EVKDLTINES
-216 AALAAII
+216 ATLAAII

-234 NDRLYARKIYVLN
+234 NDRLYERKIYVLN
-247 QMKKNNYISEEDYNN
+247 QMKKNDYITEEDYNN
-262 YINENI
+262 YMNENI
-268 TFYTNRN
+268 TFYTNRD
-275 KNIFKAPHFVMYVKE
+275 KNTFKAPHFVMYIKE

-312 KEASLVISNSSQ
+312 KEASLVISNASQ
-324 SLHRFNVRNIS
+324 SLHNFNVRNIS
-335 CVILNAKT
+335 CIILNAKT
-343 GETLSMIGSMNY
+343 GETLSMIGSMDY
-355 FDDETDGAVNGATAL
+355 FDAETDGAVNGTMAL
-370 RQPGSALKPFL
+370 RQPGSTLKPFL

-396 GDIKTYINSPGGD
+396 GDIKTYISSPGGD

-426 YALANSLNIPA
+426 DALANSLNIPA
-437 VRWMAKYS
+437 VRWLAKYS

-451 ILLKSGLRSIDK
+451 ILLKSGLRTIDK

-477 EVRLLDLVSAYTIF
+477 EVRLLDLVAAYTIF

-501 STISLKKENGEI
+501 SIISLKKENGER

-536 DILSDRKARQGSFR
+536 DILSDRNARQGSFR
-550 SYRGLVYPFKIA
+550 GYRGLVYPFKVA

-572 DAWAVGY
+572 DAWAIGY

-652 RVEEFSLL
+652 RLEEFSHL
-660 NVVKEECSVHNLYVK
+660 NVVKEECDVHNLYIK
-675 RNEDGS
+675 RNDDGNII
-681 VDKKVFLNLPSEYN
+681 KKVFINLPSEYN

-705 PDSNWI
+705 PDSKWTM
-711 RIKNIYADYNL
+711 IKNIYDNTNI
-722 NENQIR
+722 NENLV
-728 NNRNTQNSIRNSIQN
+728 NNRNNINTV
-743 SMIKERI
+743 KERI

-764 STLPIEYQNIFI
+764 STLPIKYQNIFI
-776 SSYIP
+776 YSYIP
-781 KDIAKASLYCNEDII
+781 NDISQASLYCNEDII
-796 ANIEELKN
+796 ADIDELKN

-817 FYIKAVNFEGNEIKS
+817 FYIRAINFEGNEIKS

>member
-1 MKNLKKLKNIIKKI
+1 MYKQKMKNIIKKI
-15 SLSIICFLLFTLFI
+15 ALTIIYILLLTSFI
-29 LGLIFSPKI
+29 LGLIFIPKV

-51 PFSKEELK
+51 PFSKEELQ
-59 KNENRVLKI
+59 KNESRVLKI

-78 LFPEYGGFYSEV
+78 LFPEYGGFYKEV
-90 KYSDLPETLIEAVI
+90 KYSDLPQNLIEAVI

-132 KKIVSGGSTITQ
+132 RKIVSGGSTITQ
-144 QLSKSIIRRE
+144 QLSKSIINRE

-169 LEKNMTK
+169 LEKNLTK

-183 LNRVFFGNNCYG
+183 LNRIFFGNNCYG

-206 EVKDLNANES
+206 EVKDLNINES
-216 AALAAII
+216 VILASII

-234 NDRLYARKIYVLN
+234 EERLHLRKIYVLA
-247 QMKKNNYISEEDYNN
+247 QMKNNNYIKEEEYNN

-268 TFYTNRN
+268 TIYTNRE
-275 KNIFKAPHFVMYVKE
+275 KNILKSPHFVMYIKD
-290 SIDKLKYSNLIEVK
+290 SLDKLKYSNITEVK
-304 TTLDYKLQ
+304 TTLDYKMQ
-312 KEASLVISNSSQ
+312 KEASLVISNASQ
-324 SLHRFNVRNIS
+324 SLHSFNVRNIS

-343 GETLSMIGSMNY
+343 GEVLSMIGSMDY
-355 FDDETDGAVNGATAL
+355 FDKETDGSVNGAIAL

-426 YALANSLNIPA
+426 DALANSLNIPA
-437 VRWMAKYS
+437 VRWLSKYS

-477 EVRLLDLVSAYTIF
+477 EVRLIDLASAYTIF

-501 STISLKKENGEI
+501 SAVSLKKENGDI
-513 FYIPKKSYSHKR
+513 FYFPKKSYTYKR

-536 DILSDRKARQGSFR
+536 KILSDRNARMGSFR
-550 SYRGLVYPFKIA
+550 SYRGLVYPFSIA

-572 DAWAVGY
+572 DAWAIGY

-623 TEWDKP
+623 TKWHKP
-629 KDIVEREICLI
+629 KDIIEREICLI

-652 RVEEFSLL
+652 RLEEFSIF
-660 NVVKEECSVHNLYVK
+660 NVPKEECDVHNLYIK
-675 RNEDGS
+675 RNSDGS
-681 VDKKVFLNLPSEYN
+681 IDKKVFLNLPSEYN
-695 DWLKERQIEK
+695 DWIKERQIEK
-705 PDSNWI
+705 PNSEWI
-711 RIKNIYADYNL
+711 KAENTYAYNNL
-722 NENQIR
+722 NQI
-728 NNRNTQNSIRNSIQN
+728 NNFNSINNQN
-743 SMIKERI
+743 KINERI
-750 AITSPTDNS
+750 SITSPTDNS

-764 STLPIEYQNIFI
+764 STLPLEYQNIFI

-781 KDIAKASLYCNEDII
+781 KNIIEANLYCNEEII

-804 GAISWNLKRGDYT
+804 GSVIWNLKKGDYT
-817 FYIKAVNFEGNEIKS
+817 FYIKAINSNGNDIKS
-832 PNINIYIQ
+832 PNINIFIQ

>member
-1 MKNLKKLKNIIKKI
+1 MYKQKMKNIIKKI
-15 SLSIICFLLFTLFI
+15 ALTIIYILLLTSFI
-29 LGLIFSPKI
+29 LGLIFIPKV

-51 PFSKEELK
+51 PFSKEELQ
-59 KNENRVLKI
+59 KNESRVLKI

-78 LFPEYGGFYSEV
+78 LFPEYGGFYKEV
-90 KYSDLPETLIEAVI
+90 KYSDLPQNLIEAVI

-132 KKIVSGGSTITQ
+132 RKIVSGGSTITQ
-144 QLSKSIIRRE
+144 QLSKSIINRK

-169 LEKNMTK
+169 LEKNLTK

-183 LNRVFFGNNCYG
+183 LNRIFFGNNCYG

-206 EVKDLNANES
+206 EVKDLNINES
-216 AALAAII
+216 VILASII

-234 NDRLYARKIYVLN
+234 EERLHLRKIYVLA
-247 QMKKNNYISEEDYNN
+247 QMKNNNYIKEEEYNN

-268 TFYTNRN
+268 TIYKNKEKYT
-275 KNIFKAPHFVMYVKE
+275 FKAPHFVMYIKD
-290 SIDKLKYSNLIEVK
+290 SLDKLKYSNITEVK
-304 TTLDYKLQ
+304 TTLDYKMQ
-312 KEASLVISNSSQ
+312 KEASLVISNASQ
-324 SLHRFNVRNIS
+324 SLHSFNVRNIS

-343 GETLSMIGSMNY
+343 GEVLSMIGSMDY
-355 FDDETDGAVNGATAL
+355 FDKETDGSVNGAIAL

-426 YALANSLNIPA
+426 DALANSLNIPA
-437 VRWMAKYS
+437 VRWLSKYS

-477 EVRLLDLVSAYTIF
+477 EVRLIDLSSAYTIF

-501 STISLKKENGEI
+501 SAVSLKKENGDI
-513 FYIPKKSYSHKR
+513 FYFPKKSYTHKR

-536 DILSDRKARQGSFR
+536 KILSDRNARMGSFR
-550 SYRGLVYPFKIA
+550 SYRGLVYPFSIA

-572 DAWAVGY
+572 DAWAIGY

-623 TEWDKP
+623 TKWDKP
-629 KDIVEREICLI
+629 KDIIEREICLI

-652 RVEEFSLL
+652 RLEEFSIF
-660 NVVKEECSVHNLYVK
+660 NVPKEECGVHNLYIK
-675 RNEDGS
+675 RNPNGS
-681 VDKKVFLNLPSEYN
+681 IDKKVFLNLPSEYN
-695 DWLKERQIEK
+695 DWIKERQIEK
-705 PDSNWI
+705 PNSEWI
-711 RIKNIYADYNL
+711 KAENTYAYNNL
-722 NENQIR
+722 SQI
-728 NNRNTQNSIRNSIQN
+728 NNFNSINNQN
-743 SMIKERI
+743 KINERI
-750 AITSPTDNS
+750 SIISPTDNS

-764 STLPIEYQNIFI
+764 STLPLEYQNIFI

-781 KDIAKASLYCNEDII
+781 KNIIEANLYCNEEII

-804 GAISWNLKRGDYT
+804 GYVIWNLKKGDYT
-817 FYIKAVNFEGNEIKS
+817 FYIKAINSNGNDIKS
-832 PNINIYIQ
+832 PNINIFIQ